1 MGQPDL
7 ATDVEVQPCVSP
19 SRSAALGEH
28 EARALKAQY
37 AEIAQVAGGLAHEI
51 RNPLS
56 TMRMNLDLLAEDF
69 RNSETARD
77 RRVLTKIE
85 RVRSESLRL
94 EALLE
99 DFLRFARVKEP
110 ERCRV
115 DLHVVIDDLC
125 DFFEPQA
132 AAHGIVLRRQQ
143 GPEPAWVLLDVELFR
158 QALFNLISNAQHAM
172 PEGGELIVTARPEG
186 GWQVVE
192 VIDTGRGIPSESL
205 PRIFDAFY
213 STRPGGSGLGLPTV
227 RKIVEAHGGT
237 IAVESEPGKG
247 SRFAVRVP
255 TAEADVDAGS

>member
-7 ATDVEVQPCVSP
+7 ATDLVIHPGESQARP
-19 SRSAALGEH
+19 SALGER
-28 EARALKAQY
+28 ETRALKAQY

-69 RNSETARD
+69 RLSESARD
-77 RRVLTKIE
+77 RRVLKKIE
-85 RVRSESLRL
+85 RVRSESVRL

-110 ERCRV
+110 DRRRV
-115 DLHVVIDDLC
+115 DLHAIIDDLC

-132 AAHGIVLRRQQ
+132 AAHEIVLRRQQ
-143 GPEPAWVLLDVELFR
+143 GSEPAWVSLDVELFR
-158 QALFNLISNAQHAM
+158 QALFNLITNAQHAM
-172 PEGGELIVTARPEG
+172 PEGGELIVTTRPES
-186 GWQVVE
+186 GWHVVE

-237 IAVESEPGKG
+237 IAVESELGKG

-255 TAEADVDAGS
+255 AAEPNAGG

>member
-1 MGQPDL
+1 MAHTDL
-7 ATDVEVQPCVSP
+7 ATQPEPSTPPAPVED
-19 SRSAALGEH
+19 
-28 EARALKAQY
+28 ARTLKAQY

-69 RNSETARD
+69 RNAETVRD
-77 RRVLTKIE
+77 RRVLQKIE

-110 ERCRV
+110 EHHRV
-115 DLHVVIDDLC
+115 DLHHVIDDLC

-143 GPEPAWVLLDVELFR
+143 GPDPAWVQLDVELFR
-158 QALFNLISNAQHAM
+158 QALFNLITNAQHAM
-172 PEGGELIVTARPEG
+172 PEGGELIVTVRTEG
-186 GWQVVE
+186 DWHCVE
-192 VIDTGRGIPSESL
+192 VIDTGIGIPSESL
-205 PRIFDAFY
+205 PQIFDAFY
-213 STRPGGSGLGLPTV
+213 STRRGGCGLGLPTV

-237 IAVESEPGKG
+237 IGVESEPGKG
-247 SRFAVRVP
+247 SRFAVRLP
-255 TAEADVDAGS
+255 AAPGASGG